1 MKCCQ
6 SCLLQLEVV
15 AKLEVDVE
23 VEVDVDVDV
32 AFDLNAIMRQ
42 GCASMGF
49 SCATATTKHCD
60 TLAIERALSTSPH
73 HPPTSLDS
81 HDDGQLW
88 LNETGKTER

>member
-15 AKLEVDVE
+15 AKLE

-73 HPPTSLDS
+73 HAPASLDS

>member
-15 AKLEVDVE
+15 AKLEVE
-23 VEVDVDVDV
+23 VDVDV

-60 TLAIERALSTSPH
+60 TLAIKRALSTSP
-73 HPPTSLDS
+73 PLSLPASLDS

>member
-15 AKLEVDVE
+15 AMLEAE
-23 VEVDVDVDV
+23 VDVDV

-60 TLAIERALSTSPH
+60 TLAIERALSTSLHLPLA
-73 HPPTSLDS
+73 SLDS

>member
-15 AKLEVDVE
+15 AKLEVG
-23 VEVDVDVDV
+23 VDVDVDV
-32 AFDLNAIMRQ
+32 AFDLSAIMRQ

-60 TLAIERALSTSPH
+60 TIYLPSLTSFAC
-73 HPPTSLDS
+73 LDS